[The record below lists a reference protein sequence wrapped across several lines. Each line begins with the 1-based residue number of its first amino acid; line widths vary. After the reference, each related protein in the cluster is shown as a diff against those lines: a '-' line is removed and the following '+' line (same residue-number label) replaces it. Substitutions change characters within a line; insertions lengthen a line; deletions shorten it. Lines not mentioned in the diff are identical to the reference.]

1 MRVVHASQEPVE
13 AASPLR
19 SYLLEA
25 RCEFLR
31 VLREPAFCIPVLAFP
46 AMFYLLFGVV
56 LARGDAN
63 AAAQYLLAT
72 YGVFGVVGAALF
84 GFGVTIAQD
93 REQGYLRLKQVLPT
107 PPGAI
112 LLAKMVMAMLF
123 AALISLLLA
132 VLAATLGGV
141 RLAPMQWALLALVN
155 IIGVLPFAAIGLY
168 VGALVGGNA
177 APALLNVL
185 YLPMA
190 FLSGLWL
197 PLSMLPA
204 ALATSAQVWP
214 AYHLGQLALKVVGF
228 DQHQPV
234 WLHVLVL
241 LGFTVVFFLLAQRR
255 LSAAR

>member
-1 MRVVHASQEPVE
+1 MHAEPQ
-13 AASPLR
+13 ALPNRPHSTMR

-25 RCEFLR
+25 KCEFLR
-31 VLREPAFCIPVLAFP
+31 LMREPAFGVPVIAFP
-46 AMFYLLFGVV
+46 AFFYLLFGVA
-56 LARGDAN
+56 LNRGSAG
-63 AAAQYLLAT
+63 AAEYLLAT

-84 GFGVTIAQD
+84 GFGVTLAID
-93 REQGYLRLKQVLPT
+93 REHGYLRLKRALPT
-107 PPGAI
+107 PPGAM
-112 LLAKMVMAMLF
+112 LLAKVVMAMLV

-204 ALATSAQVWP
+204 VLATSAQVWP